1 MEQLIDSF
9 HRYAEI
15 ADRSVLNF
23 DDPESVQLAERY
35 HGEVISYAL
44 EADADYTARNIEWVN
59 GCAAFDLVRK
69 GSVLCRVTLAVPG
82 KHNILDALAASA
94 AALTCG
100 ATPEA
105 VAKGLA
111 LFGGAKRRFEYMGKT
126 ARRALVYNDYAH
138 HPAELRA
145 TLSAAKAFGKRLVAV
160 FQPHTYSRTAAFFD
174 DFSAAFGDAD
184 EVIFADIY
192 AAREE
197 NIYGVTSTLLAEK
210 TPRAVCLGDRE
221 TIAAHLLNT
230 AGEGDLVLILG
241 AGDILKLGSLIL
253 SDKANG

>member
-1 MEQLIDSF
+1 M
-9 HRYAEI
+9 
-15 ADRSVLNF
+15 
-23 DDPESVQLAERY
+23 LAEGY
-35 HGEVISYAL
+35 EGEVISYAL
-44 EADADYTARNIEWVN
+44 DAEADYTARNIEWVN
-59 GCAAFDLVRK
+59 GCASFDLVGK
-69 GSVLCRVTLAVPG
+69 GSVLCRVSLAVPG
-82 KHNILDALAASA
+82 RHNILDALAASA

-126 ARRALVYNDYAH
+126 ERGALVYNDYAH

-160 FQPHTYSRTAAFFD
+160 FQPHTYSRTAALFD
-174 DFSAAFGDAD
+174 EFAAAFGDAD
-184 EVIFADIY
+184 EVILADIY

-197 NIYGVTSTLLAEK
+197 NVYGVTSSLLAEK

-221 TIAAHLLNT
+221 TIAGHLLAT
-230 AGEGDLVLILG
+230 AGEGDLILIG
-241 AGDILKLGSLIL
+241 NFRVRVQIPEFRDPAELKPRTAKGFVKFCGKGGFSRSRCAAEYI
-253 SDKANG
+253 